1 LKRCGRFAATEGRRR
16 SCCKKVK
23 GRTRKAKEGV
33 SLNPKR

>member
-1 LKRCGRFAATEGRRR
+1 VREV
-16 SCCKKVK
+16 CCHRGEKKILLQKVK